1 MKIPFYFCFTV
12 ICLQFSI
19 KSNIFD
25 ILQIITLLYLIVK
38 KLLSISLILLI
49 MFNAGGYF
57 FIYFQIE
64 NHFKESAFNQI
75 NEFIPLENLELI
87 KLLRHDET
95 GKKIHEYQ
103 RLDEKE
109 IYYHGKMYDIY
120 KEEIQNDTVF
130 LYCLNDEKEDILE
143 NAFAEYI
150 NKKNDDNSLSS
161 VSNIIKILILSALQP
176 NSTEFKNIQTHNH
189 LSYIFTSKTQNI
201 FIDIPSPP
209 PKTNS

>member
-1 MKIPFYFCFTV
+1 MKILNYFLLLLSVCNFQL
-12 ICLQFSI
+12 ILI
-19 KSNIFD
+19 YLKSNKLFYCY
-25 ILQIITLLYLIVK
+25 TVIVK
-38 KLLSISLILLI
+38 KLLSISLIFLI
-49 MFNAGGYF
+49 AFNAGGYF

-64 NHFKESAFNQI
+64 NNFKESAHNKI
-75 NEFIPLENLELI
+75 SEFIPLENLELI
-87 KLLRHDET
+87 KISRQDET
-95 GKKIHEYQ
+95 NTKIHEYQ

-209 PKTNS
+209 PKVNS